1 MSPAV
6 LRSLRNPRIKAARQ
20 LQHRKGRRAQGRFLV
35 EGLTHIA
42 AALEAGGW
50 LETLF
55 WSPARL
61 TSPFGQ
67 TLVERAR
74 AAGVAVWE
82 VTPQV
87 LDRLSLREA
96 SQGLVAVARQRYR
109 ALDTLRPEAAA
120 WVVAVVQ
127 PQDPGNLGALWRT
140 LDAAG
145 ATGPVLLD
153 GGVDPFHPTAVR
165 ASLGALFW
173 HPPVAATWDDL
184 TAWAR
189 GHGYALYGS
198 SAHGTV
204 DYRAAAY
211 RFPAVLVL
219 GNERR
224 GLSPAQREACAA
236 VVRIPM
242 TGHVRSLNLAVA
254 AGLLLYAMR
263 EALPPR
269 PSAPS

>member
-1 MSPAV
+1 MSPTI
-6 LRSLRNPRIKAARQ
+6 RSPHNPRLKAARR
-20 LQHRKGRRAQGRFLV
+20 LLHRKGRRAQGRFLV

-55 WSPARL
+55 WSPERL
-61 TSPFGQ
+61 TSAFGRDM
-67 TLVERAR
+67 VRRAAR
-74 AAGVAVWE
+74 AGAEVVEVAA
-82 VTPQV
+82 TA
-87 LDRLSLREA
+87 LDTLSPREH

-204 DYRAAAY
+204 DYRAAGY

-269 PSAPS
+269 PPASA